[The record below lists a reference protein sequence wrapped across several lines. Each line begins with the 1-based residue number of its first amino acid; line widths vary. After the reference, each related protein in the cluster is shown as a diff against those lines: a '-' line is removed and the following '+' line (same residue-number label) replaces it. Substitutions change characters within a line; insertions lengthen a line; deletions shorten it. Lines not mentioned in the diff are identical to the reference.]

1 MTVSGPGNA
10 SPGEQR
16 DYLCVEAFLV
26 SVAGAQA
33 LATAFQLGLINALG
47 RDRAPPQPSLA
58 ATLGLD
64 AMGRRLLLDL
74 LVAHQ
79 VIEEDG
85 DGIRLT
91 GAFVDGLKYRDL
103 LEARLEFAWAAL
115 PDFMQLLPTLIANP
129 GDFQRRSRLFSL
141 FDYARCVTRSPEDL
155 GRTRRWMRLTTALTR
170 YEAPVCMRHDD
181 FGRYRRMLDVGGNS
195 GEFSPQVC
203 RRHPGIW
210 AVVLDLPVVCDIG
223 RQHVGPEPEATRI
236 AFCEGNAFSD
246 PLPEG
251 CDLVT
256 FKSMLHD
263 WPDREATELVA
274 RGCRAVAPR
283 GTVLIF
289 ERGPLELSQAPLS
302 YGMLPFLLFAHYFRP
317 PTLYVSQMEAAGL
330 TEIRVQR
337 IELESPFFLV
347 TGRKAVG

>member
-10 SPGEQR
+10 STGEQR
-16 DYLCVEAFLV
+16 DYLCVEAFV
-26 SVAGAQA
+26 RNVVGAQA
-33 LATAFQLGLINALG
+33 LATAFQLGLIDSVVDG
-47 RDRAPPQPSLA
+47 RAAAPANLA
-58 ATLGLD
+58 ARLGLD
-64 AMGRRLLLDL
+64 ENGLRLVLDL
-74 LVAHQ
+74 LVAHR
-79 VIEEDG
+79 VIKEDG
-85 DGIRLT
+85 GDIRLT
-91 GAFVDGLKYRDL
+91 DAFARALKYRDL
-103 LEARLEFAWAAL
+103 LEARLEFARTAL
-115 PDFMQLLPTLIANP
+115 PDFMQLLPTLITNP

-141 FDYARCVTRSPEDL
+141 FDYAKCIERSPENMAKA
-155 GRTRRWMRLTTALTR
+155 REWVRLTTVLTP
-170 YEAPVCMRHDD
+170 YEAPVCMRYHD

-195 GEFSPQVC
+195 GEFALQVC
-203 RRHPGIW
+203 RRHPGIR
-210 AVVLDLPVVCDIG
+210 AVVFDLPVVCDIG

-302 YGMLPFLLFAHYFRP
+302 YGMLPFLLFARYFRP

-330 TEIRVQR
+330 AEVRVQR